1 MSYPFSPQTDP
12 QTDPQVP
19 VRVKV
24 KNPAKRRLITLINIA
39 KQQLNIDE
47 YVYRAMLTSCVGKN
61 SLRVMTLSELEQVLT
76 HFKQKGFTPHKS
88 PNKQSAKGRLSPKG
102 GKAKVAEIDKI
113 RAIWITMFKQ
123 NIVRDGSET
132 ALDSYVRRMS
142 ARLNITNDIAK
153 GVDSVA
159 WLNPQQAYT
168 VLESLKSWHKR
179 AMQVRL
185 EQLGIIELKGY
196 DKVLTRYL
204 ENENLIKQSGES

>member
-1 MSYPFSPQTDP
+1 MQSPSHST
-12 QTDPQVP
+12 PQVT
-19 VRVKV
+19 V

-47 YVYRAMLTSCVGKN
+47 DVYRAMLKSCAGKD
-61 SLRVMTLSELEQVLT
+61 SLRAMSLSELEQVLT
-76 HFKQKGFTPHKS
+76 HFKQKGFKTSKKTGS
-88 PNKQSAKGRLSPKG
+88 KQTAKGRLSPKG
-102 GKAKVAEIDKI
+102 GKAKVAEINKI

-153 GVDSVA
+153 GVDSVT
-159 WLNPQQAYT
+159 WLTPKQAYK

-185 EQLGIIELKGY
+185 EQLGITELTGY
-196 DKVLTRYL
+196 DKVLTRYFV
-204 ENENLIKQSGES
+204 NEKQINQMVQEAKQ

>member
-12 QTDPQVP
+12 QTDSQVP

-47 YVYRAMLTSCVGKN
+47 YVYRAMLKSCAGKD
-61 SLRVMTLSELEQVLT
+61 SLRAMSLGELEQVLT
-76 HFKQKGFTPHKS
+76 HFKQKGFTPYKS
-88 PNKQSAKGRLSPKG
+88 PSKQTATGRLSPKG

-159 WLNPQQAYT
+159 WLNPEQAYK
-168 VLESLKSWHKR
+168 VLESLKNWHKR
-179 AMQVRL
+179 
-185 EQLGIIELKGY
+185 ELLKRDQQGGAHGS
-196 DKVLTRYL
+196 K
-204 ENENLIKQSGES
+204 